1 MDIPKPHKFEHIEP
15 VGNQPW
21 GKPETNIKG
30 VWKMR
35 EDSPN
40 ESHERRGRDDNYITF
55 RIRPRNLER
64 LVYILIIIAL
74 FGALVYSNVFKPCGE
89 SPKKEVASTQ
99 GKVQQSA
106 GKETK
111 LPAAT
116 ANASRNITANTN
128 NNSINQTKKP
138 LNQTQAQ
145 TNQTKKLN
153 LSSFKIPD
161 EGPINPALVDFTIN
175 RVGYVKKTET
185 WGKVTNID
193 ITINNRGNKL
203 RPTIKIYAFDS
214 TTPTEVAVRQIG
226 SNWNYEIGLEKG
238 EEKTFSIDT
247 TDRSISFS
255 DFTSTKTIRLELY
268 DSRTNTSVKEATKTF
283 TIASS

>member
-1 MDIPKPHKFEHIEP
+1 METPKPHRFEHVEP

-21 GKPETNIKG
+21 GKPETKIKG

-35 EDSPN
+35 EDNPN
-40 ESHERRGRDDNYITF
+40 ESNERRERNENYITY
-55 RIRPRNLER
+55 RIKPRNLER

-74 FGALVYSNVFKPCGE
+74 FGALVYSNMFKPCGE
-89 SPKKEVASTQ
+89 SSKKEVASTQ

-106 GKETK
+106 GQETK
-111 LPAAT
+111 LPAVT
-116 ANASRNITANTN
+116 ANASGNITANPN
-128 NNSINQTKKP
+128 PLNQTNKP
-138 LNQTQAQ
+138 SNQTQAQ

-161 EGPINPALVDFTIN
+161 EGPIVPALVDFTVN

-185 WGKVTNID
+185 WAKVTNID

-203 RPTIKIYAFDS
+203 RPTIKVYAFDS
-214 TTPTEVAVRQIG
+214 TTPTEVANRPIG
-226 SNWNYEIGLEKG
+226 SAWNYEIGLEKG

-247 TDRSISFS
+247 TGRSISFS
-255 DFTSTKTIRLELY
+255 DFSSQKTVRLELF
-268 DSRTNTSVKEATKTF
+268 DSRTNISVKEATKTF
-283 TIASS
+283 TIS